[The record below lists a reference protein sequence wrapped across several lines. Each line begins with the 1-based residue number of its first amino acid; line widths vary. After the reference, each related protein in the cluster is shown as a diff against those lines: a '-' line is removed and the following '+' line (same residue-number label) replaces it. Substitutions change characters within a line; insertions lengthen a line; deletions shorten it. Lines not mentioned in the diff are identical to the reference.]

1 MKVEV
6 FVGLSSVRSDLVEGE
21 RSTAE
26 IGWCYSY
33 LLSIKTYETRDQHML
48 RRLWVGCALG
58 GLGHVTA
65 HDLKNSEN
73 TKLEALSTY
82 ILLQFH
88 RNMLNIHIIQTT

>member
-1 MKVEV
+1 MIRIAVSMRVEV

-33 LLSIKTYETRDQHML
+33 LLSIKAYESRDQHML
-48 RRLWVGCALG
+48 RRLQAGCALG

-65 HDLKNSEN
+65 HDLK
-73 TKLEALSTY
+73 
-82 ILLQFH
+82 ILK
-88 RNMLNIHIIQTT
+88 IQH